1 MLFTIKRYPYMFCIA
16 GLFFVLH
23 FVLHFLKKR
32 MEKGGAR
39 ILKKKKAPALD
50 AGIFIEKKNPER
62 LRIRDFSQKG

>member
-50 AGIFIEKKNPER
+50 ADIFIHYSVFYIFRRN
-62 LRIRDFSQKG
+62 LFH